1 MNADQQDDTSG
12 SMVADGAS
20 TVLIGHGLAVRV
32 VLWFR
37 AYVRQSW
44 AAHRQSVLKV
54 SGVALLAAY
63 ALYFCLA
70 MAHNFGDEGSVRL
83 LWVTC
88 AVVVVVAT
96 KRLKRSYQ
104 EQLNALTGKCMQ
116 GYLNIDSDKL
126 SWFVVIVLY
135 VIVLTIVL
143 VDVLSSTEHIYNL
156 VSGGG
161 IIAFLIIFFV
171 FSHDASKVRWRTIVW
186 GLALQLMFALLIVRS
201 KFGNVAFRWLGTRVA
216 NFLDNVDPG
225 NRFVFGDLYIDHPI
239 VFKILPVIIFF
250 SIVIAILYHYG
261 LMQKMINVIAS
272 VMEFTMATSPAESF
286 NAAGNVFIGLGVSL
300 LMIRPLVKTMTRSE
314 LHAVLTSGFATIAGS
329 VMAAFMLFGVSASH
343 LLSASVM
350 SAPAAL
356 AIAKL
361 FYPECEKSITRLK
374 DVRIEE
380 KKDRSTIMEV
390 IMASIRQAVKLIAN
404 IVVNIMAFN
413 GMLTFMNAILLWF
426 GQRVGVAKLTF
437 EVICSYVLWP
447 LIALLG
453 VAPADCRRVGELVGI
468 KVFLSTFVAY
478 TRLADLIHNRH
489 ALDSHLAANGTY
501 GYDGEDIVLHS
512 VNVTLVN
519 GVMQERSEVIATY
532 AMCGFASLTAIGVA
546 LGVLR
551 AIAPNRTK
559 DASAIAMRAM
569 IAGNGANFLTA
580 CVAGLLYRPEV

>member
-1 MNADQQDDTSG
+1 MATQADVATLHHRSGAPPAGAKWEEVELETVKPQTTIDISSKDKTHLSTNADQQEDTG
-12 SMVADGAS
+12 GPVVDEVS
-20 TVLIGHGLAVRV
+20 TALIGQSMAVRV

-37 AYVRQSW
+37 AYVRRSW

-54 SGVALLAAY
+54 SGVALLVVY

-70 MAHNFGDEGSVRL
+70 MAHKFGDEGSVRL

-88 AVVVVVAT
+88 AVVIIVAL
-96 KRLKRSYQ
+96 KRLKRTYR
-104 EQLNALTGKCMQ
+104 EKLNALTTKCMQ
-116 GYLNIDSDKL
+116 GYLKIDSDKL
-126 SWFVVIVLY
+126 SWFIVIVVY
-135 VIVLTIVL
+135 TIVLTIVL
-143 VDVLSSTEHIYNL
+143 LDVLSSPEHIYNL
-156 VSGGG
+156 VSGAG
-161 IIAFLIIFFV
+161 IIAFLVIFFV

-186 GLALQLMFALLIVRS
+186 GLALQLVFALLIVRS
-201 KFGNVAFRWLGTRVA
+201 RFGNIAFRWLGTRVA
-216 NFLDNVDPG
+216 NFLDNVEPG
-225 NRFVFGDLYIDHPI
+225 NRFVFGALYTEHPI

-261 LMQKMINVIAS
+261 IMQKMINVVAS
-272 VMEFTMATSPAESF
+272 VMQFTMATSPAESF
-286 NAAGNVFIGLGVSL
+286 NAAGNIFIGLGVSL

-390 IMASIRQAVKLIAN
+390 IMESIRQSVKLIAN

-413 GMLTFMNAILLWF
+413 GMLTFMNAILLWM
-426 GQRVGVAKLTF
+426 GQRVGVANLTF

-447 LIALLG
+447 LMALLG
-453 VAPADCRRVGELVGI
+453 VAPVDCRRVGELVGI

-478 TRLADLIHNRH
+478 TRLADLINNRH
-489 ALDSHLAANGTY
+489 AS
-501 GYDGEDIVLHS
+501 
-512 VNVTLVN
+512 
-519 GVMQERSEVIATY
+519 
-532 AMCGFASLTAIGVA
+532 
-546 LGVLR
+546 
-551 AIAPNRTK
+551 
-559 DASAIAMRAM
+559 
-569 IAGNGANFLTA
+569 
-580 CVAGLLYRPEV
+580 